1 MTDEPIHES
10 PEARPPHLLT
20 LVVRRSGDDER
31 DRKRLRRLHGYLTQ
45 YPGQDR
51 FRFELVGNGKR
62 AVLDFPDNTIEINDD
77 VLDFAERMLGADSVF
92 VEPLDAME

>member
-1 MTDEPIHES
+1 MPDERTPEP

-62 AVLDFPDNTIEINDD
+62 AVLDFPHDAIEINDD
-77 VLDFAERMLGADSVF
+77 ALDFAAGMLGEDNVF
-92 VEPLDAME
+92 VDPLDAME